1 MNADYFRLLYA
12 YNDRANRMVLDAAA
26 ELSEAELRATRAGL
40 VEKCLLGSL
49 AHVLGAE
56 LVWLSRWRGEPLP
69 MVPGA
74 ADFASFAALRERW
87 EPHAASLLAFI
98 DGLTDEDVRE
108 TFEYA
113 NTRGD
118 RFANPLF
125 ELLAHVVNHGT
136 QFRGEAAAVLSA
148 LGHSP
153 GDLDL
158 LAYLRSR

>member
-1 MNADYFRLLYA
+1 MNVDYVRLLYA
-12 YNDRANRMVLDAAA
+12 YNDHANRMVLDAASG
-26 ELSEAELRATRAGL
+26 LSDEVLCAPRPGL
-40 VEKCLLGSL
+40 AQESLFGAL
-49 AHVLGAE
+49 AHVLAAE

-69 MVPGA
+69 AVPGA

-87 EPHAASLLAFI
+87 EPHAAALLAYV
-98 DGLTDEDVRE
+98 DGLTDDDVRA
-108 TFEYA
+108 TVEYA
-113 NTRGD
+113 NTRGH
-118 RFANPLF
+118 RFADPRY

-136 QFRGEAAAVLSA
+136 QFRGEAAAALSA

>member
-12 YNDRANRMVLDAAA
+12 YNDRANRMVLGAAA
-26 ELSEAELRATRAGL
+26 RLSEADLRAPRPGL
-40 VEKCLLGSL
+40 AQECVLGSL

-56 LVWLSRWRGEPLP
+56 IVWLSRWRGEPLP
-69 MVPGA
+69 AVPGA
-74 ADFASFAALRERW
+74 TDFASFAALRERW
-87 EPHAASLLAFI
+87 EPHASALLAFV
-98 DGLTDEDVRE
+98 DGLSDEDVAA

-118 RFANPLF
+118 RFANPLLQ
-125 ELLAHVVNHGT
+125 LLAHVVNHGT
-136 QFRGEAAAVLSA
+136 QFRGEAAAALSA